1 MRKAQSLTSLWS
13 GYIVVLFLLSQLVSC
28 TNKPEPIPMDKLS
41 KILTEMHIA
50 ESYSQ
55 YVPKDT
61 SLHEIS
67 NKDSLKIYISA
78 ILAENKVSEAAFKQS
93 IDWYKS
99 RPELLD
105 SVYQQVLTDIAIWQA
120 KINKK

>member
-1 MRKAQSLTSLWS
+1 M
-13 GYIVVLFLLSQLVSC
+13 FLSC
-28 TNKPEPIPMDKLS
+28 NNEPIPIPIDQLS

-50 ESYSQ
+50 EAYSQ

-67 NKDSLKIYISA
+67 NKDSLKIYLSS
-78 ILAENKVSEAAFKQS
+78 ILAENKITEQAFKQS

-120 KINKK
+120 KISKK